1 MWYVIGAIILAV
13 IIAIIIKA
21 LRFSESVSTYHSS
34 TSPPLSRK
42 ELRWFTSHSVDPQPW
57 GPIVRANDNV
67 HLTDEELRRRLEE
80 RTREGK
86 PTALL
91 RLEYQRRLNKLES
104 NDEWCNDEWWDEG

>member
-1 MWYVIGAIILAV
+1 MWYVIGAIVLAV

-21 LRFSESVSTYHSS
+21 LRFSESVSTYDSS
-34 TSPPLSRK
+34 TSPPLSRE

-57 GPIVRANDNV
+57 GPIVRENDNV
-67 HLTDEELRRRLEE
+67 YLTDEELRRRLEE

-91 RLEYQRRLNKLES
+91 RLEYQRRLNERGS
-104 NDEWCNDEWWDEG
+104 DDEWWDGDWIA